1 MKLTLNEG
9 SDTGWISWAHDS
21 AKNAKKFIS
30 VARVKKDGYFFK
42 KDTVMIREKI
52 SGLYFILLNYFK
64 GEVIFREEWT
74 LLRDNLL
81 KMDAK
86 QFMGLANIM
95 LEPYTDFIVDG
106 EPDRA

>member
-42 KDTVMIREKI
+42 KDTIMIREKI

-64 GEVIFREEWT
+64 GEVIFREEWN
-74 LLRDNLL
+74 LLKDNLL
-81 KMDAK
+81 KWT
-86 QFMGLANIM
+86 QNNSRNWRILCLNPI
-95 LEPYTDFIVDG
+95 LILL
-106 EPDRA
+106 